1 MMILLSINLTTSKP
15 VTPFKPVID
24 CHTVT
29 GYVTVVKDLTAV
41 TGFQG
46 ISHCDLQFGK
56 VQ

>member
-29 GYVTVVKDLTAV
+29 GYVTVVKDLTTV